1 MGDHILILI
10 RALMALAAILGI
22 VGALGLG
29 AVMGVS
35 VLERTRELGV
45 MKTLGAT
52 PRRIVRLLVA
62 EGTAIA
68 ALSWVLAFALS
79 IPLTLLV
86 DRIVGN
92 LGFLAP
98 LPLVVSAAAA
108 ALWLGLVV
116 VVAVVATVL
125 PARRAARLVIRAA
138 LAQA

>member
-1 MGDHILILI
+1 
-10 RALMALAAILGI
+10 MALAAILGI